1 MNEITNCRRRI
12 EILEKDKNSAK
23 QLLVELNKKILA
35 AEEKVNE
42 LTGSRAELTKKREEI
57 SLQLQN
63 LRLEIV
69 SSQKDIDALNSDIV
83 FAKSTGNENL
93 ERKAELN
100 QEIERIKSVILEKT
114 ELINSTNA
122 EIEKLIANQN
132 ERSKAI
138 EKINADREQLEKRS
152 AEIRT
157 IERDKTSERETSG
170 RELARLEERKIN
182 IQKQYDDIIS
192 KLWEEYELTR
202 REAEDCAVE
211 IDDSKQAQRRLNEL
225 KQKIRSLGNVN
236 VSAIEEY
243 KEVSER
249 YEFMSAQ
256 VNDVEKSKKE
266 IEKLITD
273 LTKQIGRAHV

>member
-12 EILEKDKNSAK
+12 ETLEKDKNSAK

-100 QEIERIKSVILEKT
+100 QEIEIIKSVILEKT

-122 EIEKLIANQN
+122 DIEKFIANQK
-132 ERSKAI
+132 ER
-138 EKINADREQLEKRS
+138 
-152 AEIRT
+152 T
-157 IERDKTSERETSG
+157 
-170 RELARLEERKIN
+170 
-182 IQKQYDDIIS
+182 
-192 KLWEEYELTR
+192 
-202 REAEDCAVE
+202 
-211 IDDSKQAQRRLNEL
+211 
-225 KQKIRSLGNVN
+225 
-236 VSAIEEY
+236 
-243 KEVSER
+243 
-249 YEFMSAQ
+249 
-256 VNDVEKSKKE
+256 KS
-266 IEKLITD
+266 I
-273 LTKQIGRAHV
+273 